1 MIPPMASYC
10 MAEEEGTRASIK
22 RKKMNKQ
29 KQKKPWIKPLINSQW
44 KTRVL
49 SGIDEK
55 NQRVVA
61 IPIVEMLPIL
71 SKCTS
76 FYYKRDH
83 ISAPEGVICTQRLIP
98 TIHDS

>member
-1 MIPPMASYC
+1 MASSC
-10 MAEEEGTRASIK
+10 VAEGEGTRASVK

-29 KQKKPWIKPLINSQW
+29 KQKQPWIKPLINSQW

-61 IPIVEMLPIL
+61 IPIVEMLPIVQMHEAIFL
-71 SKCTS
+71 HLK
-76 FYYKRDH
+76 
-83 ISAPEGVICTQRLIP
+83 GVTCTQRFIP
-98 TIHDS
+98 SIHDP